1 MDNLIY
7 FQKLRGIC
15 IFFPPEFVDGKSKK
29 QFGYKPVDIWA
40 FGVSIYTCIFK
51 SLPFLPE
58 NRENVVELFK
68 EIREAKF
75 DFNRNGIKISKEM
88 ETLLLHILDKD
99 PQKRFTAKDI
109 VEYPW
114 LNNK

>member
-1 MDNLIY
+1 M
-7 FQKLRGIC
+7 
-15 IFFPPEFVDGKSKK
+15 
-29 QFGYKPVDIWA
+29 DIWA

-51 SLPFLPE
+51 TLPFLPE